1 MPFDLS
7 LVKKKSLSNIS
18 IEILELT
25 IKIKNNSNL
34 IKFNLKNIFKLTI

>member
-1 MPFDLS
+1 MPFNLF
-7 LVKKKSLSNIS
+7 LVKKKSRSNIS

-34 IKFNLKNIFKLTI
+34 IEYNLKNIFKLTI